1 MPTKGN
7 LMKFIFLLLCLTTLA
22 SCGFETVDNGNRGLL
37 VSYGKVDEK
46 VLTEGFHTYNP
57 LTTDLV
63 EINVKSQQYT
73 GSLIAGS
80 KDTQNITIKY
90 SFNLNPKTGSLVN
103 LYREFGPGFFDSVV
117 PNRVTSRIKNHI
129 GKYEATEA
137 MAKRGSIATEIEKDL
152 AEVLGKMGFE
162 FFGLEL
168 VDIDYEPEFAKAIQ
182 DKVIAV
188 QRGIEAQNN
197 TTRIRE
203 ESEQKVIEARADA
216 EAMRIKSAAL
226 SANANLVQYEAVQ
239 KWNGVLPV
247 TMMGQSVPFI
257 NLK

>member
-1 MPTKGN
+1 
-7 LMKFIFLLLCLTTLA
+7 MKKLLLMLLVGVTVA

-57 LTTDLV
+57 FTTDLV

-73 GSLIAGS
+73 GTLIAGS

-90 SFNLNPKTGSLVN
+90 AFNLNPKTASLVA
-103 LYREFGPGFFDSVV
+103 LYREFGHNFFEQTV
-117 PNRVTSRIKNHI
+117 PKRVESRIKNHI

-137 MAKRGSIATEIEKDL
+137 MAKRGAIAVEIEKDL
-152 AEVLGKMGFE
+152 SEILGSLGYE
-162 FFGLEL
+162 FFGMEL

-197 TTRIRE
+197 TARIRE
-203 ESEQKVIEARADA
+203 ESEQRVIEARADA
-216 EAMRIKSAAL
+216 EAMRIKSSAL

-247 TMMGQSVPFI
+247 TMMGQTVPFI
-257 NLK
+257 NIK

>member
-1 MPTKGN
+1 MKN
-7 LMKFIFLLLCLTTLA
+7 IFMLMGLFMLA

-57 LTTDLV
+57 VTTDLV

-73 GSLIAGS
+73 GTLIAGS

-90 SFNLNPKTGSLVN
+90 SFNLNPKTGSLVA
-103 LYREFGPGFFDSVV
+103 LYREFGPNFYEATV
-117 PNRVTSRIKNHI
+117 PNRVVSRVKNHI

-137 MAKRGSIATEIEKDL
+137 MAKRGAIATEIEKDL
-152 AEVLGKMGFE
+152 SEALGKLGFE

-197 TTRIRE
+197 TTRIKE
-203 ESEQKVIEARADA
+203 EKDQAILVAEGEARA
-216 EAMRIKSAAL
+216 MQIKSAAL

>member
-1 MPTKGN
+1 M
-7 LMKFIFLLLCLTTLA
+7 LLVGVTVA

-37 VSYGKVDEK
+37 VSYGKVDDK
-46 VLTEGFHTYNP
+46 VLSEGFHTYNP
-57 LTTDLV
+57 FTTDLI

-73 GSLIAGS
+73 GTLIAGS

-90 SFNLNPKTGSLVN
+90 SFNLNPKTGSLVT
-103 LYREFGPGFFDSVV
+103 LYREFGQNFFEQLV
-117 PNRVTSRIKNHI
+117 PNRVASRVKNHI

-152 AEVLGKMGFE
+152 SDVLGQLGFE

-203 ESEQKVIEARADA
+203 ESEQRVIEAKADA
-216 EAMRIKSAAL
+216 EAMRIKSNAL

-247 TMMGQSVPFI
+247 TMMGQTVPFI
-257 NLK
+257 NIK